1 MVDIAAR
8 PGKEEGL
15 HVQTHRVF
23 SERLNKPPRKL
34 VRENET
40 KYLPGG
46 VVDCCF
52 GFYIFEST

>member
-23 SERLNKPPRKL
+23 SERLNKAPRKL
-34 VRENET
+34 VRENKT
-40 KYLPGG
+40 KYLPGD
-46 VVDCCF
+46 VEAETTVNHT
-52 GFYIFEST
+52 FEST